1 MLSVCLR
8 LPPSWGGG
16 ERERGQVGGRPPG
29 EEAVRTTAPGA
40 QRTASGRIL
49 VTLVVFIMARPRRGP
64 SDCCSLFIIVVRML
78 FSLEF

>member
-1 MLSVCLR
+1 M
-8 LPPSWGGG
+8 
-16 ERERGQVGGRPPG
+16 GGRPPG
-29 EEAVRTTAPGA
+29 EETVRTAAPGV

-64 SDCCSLFIIVVRML
+64 SDCCFLFIIVVKVL